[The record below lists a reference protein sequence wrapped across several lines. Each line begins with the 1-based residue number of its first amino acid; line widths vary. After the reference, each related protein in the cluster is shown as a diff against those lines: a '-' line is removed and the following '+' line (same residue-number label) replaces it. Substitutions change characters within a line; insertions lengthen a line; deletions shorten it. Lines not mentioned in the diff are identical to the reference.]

1 MNSTVTDAIAST
13 AGGFIVK
20 SLARLVVDGSVLRHM
35 TSRGAAGVMLADFA
49 ASGVFHN
56 TTIHN
61 SSALGGEGGVAV
73 LADSATV
80 TISDSVITNSTCVL
94 LFEQS
99 SAARTL
105 PLLTPRQGCLHSA
118 HKTLGHGGVF
128 ALSGSAFA
136 RLNRVT
142 VIKACVAVCE
152 CVRVRVWLWPD
163 RWSQSNSGADGGGG
177 LVSLDNNA
185 ICSVECVL
193 AGVF

>member
-80 TISDSVITNSTCVL
+80 TISNSVITNSTCVL
-94 LFEQS
+94 LFGQS

-105 PLLTPRQGCLHSA
+105 LLLTPRHGCPHSA
-118 HKTLGHGGVF
+118 GAGRLRLHLVLVPGVEEHLGG
-128 ALSGSAFA
+128 
-136 RLNRVT
+136 
-142 VIKACVAVCE
+142 
-152 CVRVRVWLWPD
+152 
-163 RWSQSNSGADGGGG
+163 SGAVGRGCGAGGWP
-177 LVSLDNNA
+177 
-185 ICSVECVL
+185 
-193 AGVF
+193 